1 MSLSTIRYYWHAQF
15 AKKYFKANIQTI
27 FHVLGVSLIC
37 LTNVSTWALKLPPSQ
52 KSVYLETGG
61 FSKGTF
67 AISLSF
73 PFENLVSFRFDNIM
87 PFIFSQQCFLPIW
100 FKTVYNPMVLELKM
114 CKFIDRLTDRHTR
127 RWWTPDHFFFNLR
140 ATYLSVLGYD
150 TAANTIYVQF
160 SITRYYTKQS
170 DIPFLFTLLSTS
182 KNFQLSADIYTW
194 VKERWLSEQIHKT
207 L

>member
-1 MSLSTIRYYWHAQF
+1 MSLSTIRYYWHAKY
-15 AKKYFKANIQTI
+15 AKNILNI
-27 FHVLGVSLIC
+27 FHALGVSLIC

-73 PFENLVSFRFDNIM
+73 PFENMVSFHFDNIM

-100 FKTVYNPMVLELKM
+100 FKTVYNQMVLELKSKM
-114 CKFIDRLTDRHTR
+114 FKFIDRLTDRHTR
-127 RWWTPDHFFFNLR
+127 RWWTPDNFFFKLR

-182 KNFQLSADIYTW
+182 KNFHLSADIYTCM
-194 VKERWLSEQIHKT
+194 KERWLSEQIHKT